1 MEALKEALG
10 EQFDTFSAL
19 ISDYNDAHPGQEI
32 TFSGD
37 AGHEVQE
44 LRQELACAKFDGALE
59 VALMKSGAKNT
70 KAVRALLDT
79 ESLELKDGVLSG
91 FSEQIAKVRSQ
102 NGYLFDSPVRATAL
116 SQGEPAMREDPF
128 ISAAKKAAGV

>member
-10 EQFDTFSAL
+10 EQFETFSAL
-19 ISDYNDAHPGQEI
+19 ISDYNDAHPGQEL

-37 AGHEVQE
+37 AQREVKALQDE
-44 LRQELACAKFDGALE
+44 LNRVKLDGALE

-70 KAVRALLDT
+70 KAVRALLDRD
-79 ESLELKDGVLSG
+79 SLSLKDGVLSG
-91 FSEQIAKVRSQ
+91 FSEQIAKVRTE

-116 SQGEPAMREDPF
+116 SQGELAVREDPF